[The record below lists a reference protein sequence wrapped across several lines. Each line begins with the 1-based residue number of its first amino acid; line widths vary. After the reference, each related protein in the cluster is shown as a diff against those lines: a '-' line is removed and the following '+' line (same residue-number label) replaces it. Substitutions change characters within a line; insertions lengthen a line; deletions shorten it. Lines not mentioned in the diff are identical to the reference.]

1 MAATR
6 RSPKTGKKKSP
17 AKVIPGTI
25 RKITPLRKTKTPTLK
40 TGFRSTRKPS
50 SPKGSTSKPVTPKKG
65 SNIFSRSVIA
75 KTSTTRS
82 KTSSTRSKK
91 SPSLIV
97 GGRTTPRR
105 TTPGRTTPG
114 RTTPGRT
121 TPGRT
126 TPRRGSPGRT
136 TPGRTTPGRTTPGRT
151 TPRRGSPRTLA
162 SLKPKTPV
170 KKSGTTV
177 SGKLSERNQFLYIS
191 LSICAGLILFVLI
204 LFSFYKLY
212 EYFNPSEKSSTDSID
227 FMEELEDIDE
237 KESRESK
244 ENVEATVDEV
254 PDEDKITEEPSEE

>member
-6 RSPKTGKKKSP
+6 KSPKTVKKKSP

-50 SPKGSTSKPVTPKKG
+50 SPKGTGSKTTTPKKG

-82 KTSSTRSKK
+82 KTPSRGGKK
-91 SPSLIV
+91 SPSLIL
-97 GGRTTPRR
+97 GGK

-126 TPRRGSPGRT
+126 V
-136 TPGRTTPGRTTPGRT
+136 
-151 TPRRGSPRTLA
+151 RRGSPRTLA

-170 KKSGTTV
+170 KKSATTV

-204 LFSFYKLY
+204 LFGFYKLY
-212 EYFNPSEKSSTDSID
+212 EYFNPSEKSSTDTID

-237 KESRESK
+237 KESSESK
-244 ENVEATVDEV
+244 ENVEAVVEEV
-254 PDEDKITEEPSEE
+254 PDEDKITEEPSEEPSEK